1 MEIPETWKVHNVF
14 NEALLTPY
22 HPPAFANQGPPPP
35 VPGDLG
41 DDEEEHV
48 VEAVV
53 NSRVIGR
60 GARRSMMFLVKWK
73 GYPDTET
80 SWEPE
85 ANLENAQEA
94 IDDYYA
100 ANPRKMRVTR

>member
-1 MEIPETWKVHNVF
+1 
-14 NEALLTPY
+14 
-22 HPPAFANQGPPPP
+22 
-35 VPGDLG
+35 
-41 DDEEEHV
+41 
-48 VEAVV
+48 
-53 NSRVIGR
+53 
-60 GARRSMMFLVKWK
+60 MFLVKWK

-85 ANLENAQEA
+85 ADLENALEA